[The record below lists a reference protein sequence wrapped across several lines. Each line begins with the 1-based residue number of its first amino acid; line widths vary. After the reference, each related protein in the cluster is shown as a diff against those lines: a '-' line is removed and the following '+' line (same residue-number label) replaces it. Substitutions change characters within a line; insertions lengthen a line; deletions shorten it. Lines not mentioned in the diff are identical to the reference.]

1 MINNDLIEKIKQLTA
16 ELEQHCIA
24 YYKYDKPLISD
35 KEYDKL
41 FDELTELE
49 KQTGFVLSNS
59 PTQKVKGY
67 LLDEFKKIKHNE
79 PMLSAKK
86 TKLDDEVKE
95 FIGIRPCVFSY
106 KLDGLTIVLRYS
118 NGELKQAIT
127 RGDGEIGEDVT
138 ENAKMFRNLPLHI
151 DVKEDLE
158 IRGEALMSW
167 ETFNKLKELPENEE
181 YSHPRNLAAGSVRQL
196 NTNITKER
204 GIEFYAFELIHYDNE
219 NLDTRKS
226 EYLFLDGLGF
236 DVVPYYFYNPKNPI
250 CSYEDIINEFKPDYQ
265 LPVDGIIIRYDEVAY
280 AKSLGRTSHHPQD
293 MIARK
298 WKDQGYETV
307 LRDIEW
313 ATSKNG
319 SIYPRAIFDTVV
331 IDGAKVSKATLHNID
346 YIKNLEIGIGDT
358 IIISKRNMIIPA
370 VEDNLTCSNTYKIPT
385 TCPTCGATL
394 NYKDGS
400 TTYLYCSN
408 DDCSGKFMGKLEH
421 FVSKKALNIDGVSI
435 STLSKLVELGYIS
448 CFKDVFY
455 LNNYKDEIISLDGFG
470 ERSYEKMINAIEA
483 SKSTTLDRFIC
494 SLSIPLI
501 GRTNSK
507 TIAEWCEWDLE
518 QFIIASSNGSLQ
530 YLEGCGEKMCES
542 LVDYLK
548 KHKTEMLELAKEF
561 NFIKPEKKEMRES
574 IFTDKTFCI
583 TGSFSI
589 GSRDELK
596 EKIENLGGK
605 FVSSV
610 SKKTGILVAGEKAG
624 SKLTKAVDLGIK
636 IVKEEEL
643 KSILGE

>member
-1 MINNDLIEKIKQLTA
+1 MQSKIEKIKQLTA
-16 ELEQHCIA
+16 ELEKYCVA
-24 YYKYDKPLISD
+24 YYKYDKPLITD
-35 KEYDKL
+35 QEYDKI
-41 FDELTELE
+41 FDELSKLE
-49 KQTGFVLSNS
+49 KETGFALTNS

-86 TKLDDEVKE
+86 TKIDDEVKE
-95 FIGIRPCVFSY
+95 FIGLRTCVFSY

-138 ENAKMFRNLPLHI
+138 ENAKMFKNIPLHI

-196 NTNITKER
+196 NTNTTKER
-204 GIEFYAFELIHYDNE
+204 GIEFYAFELIHYN
-219 NLDTRKS
+219 NKNFDTRKS
-226 EYLFLDGLGF
+226 EYLFLEGLGF

-280 AKSLGRTSHHPQD
+280 AKSLGRTSHHPLD
-293 MIARK
+293 MLARK
-298 WKDQGYETV
+298 WKDQEYETI

-319 SIYPRAIFDTVV
+319 SIYPRAVFDTVI
-331 IDGAKVSKATLHNID
+331 IDGAKVSKATLHNIE

-358 IIISKRNMIIPA
+358 IAVSKRNMVIPA
-370 VEDNLTCSNTYKIPT
+370 VEDNLTRSNSYIIPT
-385 TCPTCGATL
+385 TCPTCGAKL
-394 NYKDGS
+394 EYEDNN
-400 TTYLYCSN
+400 TTYLYCTN
-408 DDCSGKFMGKLEH
+408 VLCQGKFMGKLEH

-435 STLSKLVELGYIS
+435 STLSKFVELGYIS
-448 CFKDVFY
+448 CFKDIY
-455 LNNYKDEIISLDGFG
+455 HLDRYKDEIINLDGFG
-470 ERSYEKMINAIEA
+470 EKSYEKMINAIEA
-483 SKSTTLDRFIC
+483 SRNTTLDKFIC
-494 SLSIPLI
+494 GLSIPLI
-501 GRTNSK
+501 GSTASK
-507 TIAEWCEWDLE
+507 ILAEWCDYDLM
-518 QFIIASSNGSLQ
+518 QVIVTISNYSIDELPGF
-530 YLEGCGEKMCES
+530 GEKMCSS
-542 LVDYLK
+542 LFNYL
-548 KHKTEMLELAKEF
+548 TNYNLDMQDLAQEF
-561 NFIKPEKKEMRES
+561 NFIKPEKKEIKES
-574 IFTDKTFCI
+574 IFTNKTFCI

-596 EKIENLGGK
+596 EKIEGLGGK
-605 FVSSV
+605 FVSGV

-624 SKLTKAVDLGIK
+624 SKLTKATDLGIK
-636 IVKEEEL
+636 IIKEEEL
-643 KSILGE
+643 RNILGEE